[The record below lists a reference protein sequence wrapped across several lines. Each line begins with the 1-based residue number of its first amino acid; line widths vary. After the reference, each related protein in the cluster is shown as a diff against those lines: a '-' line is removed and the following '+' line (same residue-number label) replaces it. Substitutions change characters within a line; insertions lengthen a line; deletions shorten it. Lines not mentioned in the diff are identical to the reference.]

1 MSKTHIIRPA
11 HIGSVLKMAQH
22 SSLLQQINFSELDH
36 SMQIFINTS
45 ENHRAGGCRATL
57 LDRIILVRKDA
68 GLPNHKWWEEL
79 FEFRPTFIAWKILIF

>member
-36 SMQIFINTS
+36 SMQVFIYAS
-45 ENHRAGGCRATL
+45 ENHRAGVVEQPFWT
-57 LDRIILVRKDA
+57 
-68 GLPNHKWWEEL
+68 EL
-79 FEFRPTFIAWKILIF
+79 FLSKKMQGYPTINGGKNF